1 MVCWYM
7 MVRCWLLFDGCCL
20 VLGVLLFVVCA
31 LVADIVVVWGSFN
44 VVGYYFVF
52 DVCGCWL
59 MLVAV

>member
-7 MVRCWLLFDGCCL
+7 MVCCWLLFDGCCL

-31 LVADIVVVWGSFN
+31 LVAAIVVWGSFN
-44 VVGYYFVF
+44 VVGYSFVF

-59 MLVAV
+59 MLVVV